1 MSKSIVTH
9 TLWALFLF
17 FGVNNAFANAIS
29 CDGNENLHNF
39 DTLINDNSYN
49 LIPSSDFYFVL
60 PTETNVAPPSQTC
73 RILGRSNS
81 GTSYNGHY
89 SNKFE
94 KNIANTIGTTNHIRH
109 DNRLKAPFP
118 RSADYYVYFLGIL
131 KL

>member
-1 MSKSIVTH
+1 MGKSIVKR
-9 TLWALFLF
+9 TLLALFLF
-17 FGVNNAFANAIS
+17 LNGNIAFANDIPIQNDDKAPIS
-29 CDGNENLHNF
+29 
-39 DTLINDNSYN
+39 DTLINDNSCN
-49 LIPSSDFYFVL
+49 LIPCSDFFFVL

-94 KNIANTIGTTNHIRH
+94 KNIANTIGTTNHFRH

-118 RSADYYVYFLGIL
+118 RPSDYYVYFLGIL

>member
-1 MSKSIVTH
+1 MNKHFFAIIALMLLFCGK
-9 TLWALFLF
+9 TL
-17 FGVNNAFANAIS
+17 FA
-29 CDGNENLHNF
+29 GNSEPIPHSSTPVS
-39 DTLINDNSYN
+39 DTLINDNSCN
-49 LIPSSDFYFVL
+49 LIPCSDFFFVL

-94 KNIANTIGTTNHIRH
+94 KNIANTIGTTNHFRR
-109 DNRLKAPFP
+109 DNRIKAPFP
-118 RSADYYVYFLGIL
+118 RPVDYYVYFLGIL

>member
-1 MSKSIVTH
+1 MGKSIVTR
-9 TLWALFLF
+9 TLLALFLF
-17 FGVNNAFANAIS
+17 LSGSVAFANDLPS
-29 CDGNENLHNF
+29 HGNEKGPIS
-39 DTLINDNSYN
+39 DTLINDNSCN
-49 LIPSSDFYFVL
+49 LIPCSDFFFVL

-81 GTSYNGHY
+81 GTSYNGHH

-94 KNIANTIGTTNHIRH
+94 KNIANTIGTTNHFRR

-118 RSADYYVYFLGIL
+118 RPADYYVYFLGIL